1 MAKRAPPGGLCAG
14 KRGTRGRGA
23 GMRKGTVLLGLLA
36 LIVLL
41 FGAAFVL
48 SLDAKPTVSAV
59 EKVFP
64 HDRFPR

>member
-1 MAKRAPPGGLCAG
+1 
-14 KRGTRGRGA
+14 
-23 GMRKGTVLLGLLA
+23 MRKSTVLIGLLA

-48 SLDAKPTVSAV
+48 SLDAKPNASPV

-64 HDRFPR
+64 DERFPR

>member
-1 MAKRAPPGGLCAG
+1 
-14 KRGTRGRGA
+14 
-23 GMRKGTVLLGLLA
+23 MRKSTMLIGLLA

-48 SLDAKPTVSAV
+48 SLDAKPTVSLV

-64 HDRFPR
+64 DERFPR

>member
-1 MAKRAPPGGLCAG
+1 
-14 KRGTRGRGA
+14 
-23 GMRKGTVLLGLLA
+23 MRKSTMLVVLLG

-48 SLDAKPTVSAV
+48 SLDAKPDVSLV

-64 HDRFPR
+64 DERFPR